1 MSKQNNLTDF
11 LTDVADAIREKK
23 GTTEKI
29 NPQDFSEE
37 IRSIESGGMKYAFGE
52 TMIDETGEGF
62 LCTKH
67 VFVSEGLTVLSI
79 AAYKNATIKSIHLP
93 LSLEMIDMASLE
105 NLSSITELSIPDN
118 VHTIAAHALKSC
130 TSLKKIILPKSLTS
144 VGNQCFM
151 SDYALRSV
159 LNMPKGVINIPV
171 QCFYAC
177 TALPSI
183 PFFEHTSV
191 PTLENINA
199 FSNTTCQFVVP
210 DNLYDEWIAAT
221 NWSAYADRIVKA
233 SEYVYLDFAD
243 PVVEKICA
251 ENIGDGI
258 GTTQEQANKVTTFPD
273 IFQGN
278 TEITS
283 FDELERF
290 ENVTNLAF
298 GAFQNCTSLK
308 SVAFPH
314 IKSLGGN
321 TFLNCSSLDMDITLP
336 SLMTLTGTRQFN
348 KSAIRKVIS
357 LGSITS
363 VSDAMFEHCS
373 SLIEVVIPSTC
384 ATINGSA
391 LYGCTALQS
400 IICNPITP
408 PVLKSVIP
416 YQSIIYVPDESVGEY
431 KAHTNWAKYADKIKP
446 LSEYQP
452 NNE

>member
-1 MSKQNNLTDF
+1 MSKENNLTDF

-23 GTTEKI
+23 GTSEKI

-52 TMIDETGEGF
+52 TTIDETGEGF

-67 VFVSEGLTVLSI
+67 VFVSEGVTALSTG
-79 AAYKNATIKSIHLP
+79 AYKGTKIESIHLP

-105 NLSSITELSIPDN
+105 NVTSITELSIPDN
-118 VHTIAAHALKSC
+118 VHTIGPYALKGC

-151 SDYALRSV
+151 SNYALRSV

-171 QCFYAC
+171 QCFYNC

-243 PVVEKICA
+243 PVVEKI
-251 ENIGDGI
+251 
-258 GTTQEQANKVTTFPD
+258 
-273 IFQGN
+273 
-278 TEITS
+278 
-283 FDELERF
+283 
-290 ENVTNLAF
+290 
-298 GAFQNCTSLK
+298 
-308 SVAFPH
+308 
-314 IKSLGGN
+314 
-321 TFLNCSSLDMDITLP
+321 
-336 SLMTLTGTRQFN
+336 
-348 KSAIRKVIS
+348 
-357 LGSITS
+357 
-363 VSDAMFEHCS
+363 
-373 SLIEVVIPSTC
+373 
-384 ATINGSA
+384 
-391 LYGCTALQS
+391 
-400 IICNPITP
+400 
-408 PVLKSVIP
+408 
-416 YQSIIYVPDESVGEY
+416 
-431 KAHTNWAKYADKIKP
+431 
-446 LSEYQP
+446 
-452 NNE
+452 